1 MNIFPAVDLYDGLAV
16 RLLRGDYEKMTV
28 YSKDPLEKAREFKD
42 AGAEYIHLVDLQ
54 GARDGVGV
62 NFRAAARIA
71 GESGLLA
78 ELGGGIRDEDAIKRA
93 LDAGF
98 FRVILGTRALEDRKF
113 LERAVEKYGDKIA
126 VGVDVR
132 DGFVAVRG
140 WTEVSGTECF
150 DFVRELCDMGVG
162 TVICTDISKDGALRG
177 TDRELF
183 SSLQEKFSV
192 NIVASGGVSGLEDV
206 RALRDAGVYGA
217 IIGKA
222 LYTGALELR
231 EAIEAAR

>member
-1 MNIFPAVDLYDGLAV
+1 MNIFPAVDLFDGMAV
-16 RLLRGDYEKMTV
+16 RLLHGDYEKMTV
-28 YSKDPLEKAREFKD
+28 YSKDPLKKALEFRY

-54 GARDGVGV
+54 GARDGSGV
-62 NFRAAARIA
+62 NFKTAARIA
-71 GESGLLA
+71 KSSGLLA

-113 LERAVEKYGDKIA
+113 LESAVGKYGDKIA

-132 DGFVAVRG
+132 DKLVAVRG
-140 WTEVSGTECF
+140 WTEVSRINCF
-150 DFVRELCDMGVG
+150 DFIGELCDMGVG

-177 TDRELF
+177 TNSELYGE
-183 SSLQEKFSV
+183 LQGRFHID
-192 NIVASGGVSGLEDV
+192 IVASGGVSTMEDIVKLRGLG
-206 RALRDAGVYGA
+206 LYGA

-222 LYTGALELR
+222 LYAGSVDLR
-231 EAIEAAR
+231 SAIEAAK

>member
-1 MNIFPAVDLYDGLAV
+1 MNIFPAVDLYDGMAV
-16 RLLRGDYEKMTV
+16 RLLHGDYDKMTV
-28 YSKDPLEKAREFKD
+28 YSKDPIEKAREFRD

-54 GARDGVGV
+54 GARDGAGV
-62 NFRAAARIA
+62 NFKTAARIA
-71 GESGLLA
+71 RDSGLLA

-113 LERAVEKYGDKIA
+113 LENVVGKYGDKIA
-126 VGVDVR
+126 VGVDAR

-140 WTEVSGTECF
+140 WTEVSDIDCF
-150 DFVRELCDMGVG
+150 DFVRELCDMGVQ

-177 TDRELF
+177 TNTELF
-183 SSLQEKFSV
+183 GALHEKFRI
-192 NIVASGGVSGLEDV
+192 NIVASGGVSTLEDIV
-206 RALRDAGVYGA
+206 KLRALGLYGA

-222 LYTGALELR
+222 LYAGNMDLR
-231 EAIEAAR
+231 KACEAAK